1 MSAPETRSRFAACA
15 GLAICLA
22 IALGCDAVQED
33 RHVEFSPS
41 GDQVAFQH
49 GRDGIFI
56 ADPQT
61 GELQKVF
68 DPDQSIVAVSTP
80 LWSDDERRA
89 VFTTAREENQ
99 PPRSQAAGTPT
110 SAAQPRASSSSPAA
124 WEDAPDGRSF
134 FPQSIAYTCWLVVRA
149 PDGSLA
155 KPTPLFEARLNHSGY
170 VAANLVVRWHPR
182 QKTILF
188 VDREPNG
195 GHAIW
200 SYEIDT
206 KRKDRVFPAE
216 AQAAPAHAIMDFT
229 PEGSRIV
236 CVENRSGIWIG
247 SKDGSRWWHV
257 PESVDPASSEVV
269 GLSGVI
275 SLRPVW
281 TPDGQTFAFVR
292 RNLDVAD
299 AVQIDLA
306 RGLESAN
313 AVDRPAVATA
323 LSQIRDQASQQGSK
337 ARTAVFRCRIEDHK
351 VDRVFTTG
359 GEIVDLHWSPDG
371 SQLGFVTTDP
381 EPTLTVIDLHS
392 RVSRPIHDRFVRHF
406 AGWNAAGDKMACVVA
421 EKTPAKVP
429 QSWALL
435 LLPDPLARDSILLA
449 DAHGSQRTV
458 ASGLRFT
465 FPQWSSK
472 RDQLSVWGTFSPSH
486 RSVASEIWGGG
497 LGLRRGDPAAVVD
510 ASTGTIRWLAINGD
524 ELAQVGHFSLL
535 KHDYAQAREWYR
547 KADKQLPKLEPLRP
561 ADLLHGLS
569 GAAARRR
576 TFEIFYWY
584 CLTKLNEPN
593 EAATRL
599 AAFDSA
605 HRIEWPPTA
614 DRPAASRPEGKTSTP
629 ATTDPALAWSS
640 AQVRREMESLVSI
653 SKALSVAQMFLSVDD
668 ADGAQG
674 YFNRRLKSAD
684 DPDRLGDL
692 MALSQVCLLRTDDRD
707 YAALVT
713 DRLAPLLA
721 ETLQDPPDAKHTG
734 DNDPAMAGFTMPLLA
749 AHAAGPLFCDGFLK
763 ELPTE
768 FVSQLVPKWEALRGR
783 CHSQFSTLCV
793 DLFLRAAAVRLGHEK
808 ERVAAAARIQGNPV
822 HTQLIPPQGLE
833 PYFATL
839 RASSAVPGGK

>member
-1 MSAPETRSRFAACA
+1 MSAPKTRSRFAACA

-61 GELQKVF
+61 GELRKVF
-68 DPDQSIVAVSTP
+68 DPDQSIVTVSTP

-110 SAAQPRASSSSPAA
+110 SAAQSRESSSSPAA

-195 GHAIW
+195 GHAVW
-200 SYEIDT
+200 SYDFET
-206 KRKDRVFPAE
+206 KRKQRFFPSPG
-216 AQAAPAHAIMDFT
+216 QSAPAHVIADFV
-229 PEGSRIV
+229 PDGNHVI
-236 CVENRSGIWIG
+236 CVAGAATGIDVQPRYLKAEPQPSSGGIWIG
-247 SKDGSRWWHV
+247 STDGSSWWHV
-257 PESVDPASSEVV
+257 AESTDERPEAGFQ
-269 GLSGVI
+269 GLSH
-275 SLRPVW
+275 LMARRPVCA
-281 TPDGQTFAFVR
+281 PEGGTFAFVR
-292 RNLDVAD
+292 IEAGQKD
-299 AVQIDLA
+299 
-306 RGLESAN
+306 
-313 AVDRPAVATA
+313 
-323 LSQIRDQASQQGSK
+323 SK
-337 ARTAVFRCRIEDHK
+337 PRSIVFRGRIADRK
-351 VDRVFTTG
+351 VERAYESTG
-359 GEIVDLHWSPDG
+359 DLLNLHWSPDG
-371 SQLGFVTTDP
+371 SQLGFVATDP
-381 EPTLTVIDLHS
+381 MPTLKVVDLHGRTS
-392 RVSRPIHDRFVRHF
+392 QPFPDCVVRTF
-406 AGWNAAGDKMACVVA
+406 AGWNAAGDKIACVVA
-421 EKTPAKVP
+421 EKTPPRVP
-429 QSWALL
+429 ESWALL

-449 DAHGSQRTV
+449 DAHGSRRTV

-465 FPQWSSK
+465 FPHWSPK

-486 RSVASEIWGGG
+486 RSLASDMWLGG

-510 ASTGTIRWLAINGD
+510 TSTGAIRWLAINGD
-524 ELAQVGHFSLL
+524 ELAQIGHFFLL
-535 KHDYAQAREWYR
+535 KHDDAQAREWYR

-605 HRIEWPPTA
+605 HRIEWPPIA
-614 DRPAASRPEGKTSTP
+614 DRSAAASRPAEKRSAP
-629 ATTDPALAWSS
+629 ATSDPALASS
-640 AQVRREMESLVSI
+640 SGPARREMETLVSI
-653 SKALSVAQMFLSVDD
+653 SKALSIAQIFLSVGD
-668 ADGAQG
+668 ADGAQA
-674 YFNRRLKSAD
+674 YFNRRLESAD

-692 MALSQVCLLRTDDRD
+692 MALSQLCLLRKDDRD
-707 YAALVT
+707 YVALVT

-721 ETLQDPPDAKHTG
+721 ETLQDPPDAKHTV
-734 DNDPAMAGFTMPLLA
+734 DNDPAVAGFTVPLLA
-749 AHAAGPLFCDGFLK
+749 AHVAGPLFCDGFLK

-808 ERVAAAARIQGNPV
+808 ERVAADARIQGNPV